1 MTKPVLLVDDDED
14 VRAAYG
20 QTLDLAGF
28 DTTLARAL
36 IEAVDHL
43 HPGWP
48 GVVVTDVKMP
58 GRDGF
63 DMLARARKIDPAIP
77 VIVLT
82 GHADVPMAVRAM
94 RDGAFHF
101 LEKPC
106 AAAELVAAVTDAH
119 AHRSNA
125 IRSRRAAVR
134 DVDLAE
140 GTLTGRLAEVE
151 RQFIIDALR
160 RHDGQAAKAAQAL
173 GLPRKTLYDK
183 LKRYDLAPEDYRA

>member
-1 MTKPVLLVDDDED
+1 MTTPVLLVDDDED
-14 VRAAYG
+14 VRTAYG
-20 QTLDLAGF
+20 QTLELDGY
-28 DTTLARAL
+28 DTILARAL

-43 HPGWP
+43 HAGWP

-63 DMLARARKIDPAIP
+63 DMLARVRKIDPAIP

-94 RDGAFHF
+94 REGAFSL

-106 AAAELVAAVTDAH
+106 SSAELLDTVRAATA
-119 AHRSNA
+119 ARASEIKA
-125 IRSRRAAVR
+125 RRAAVK
-134 DVDLAE
+134 DVAP
-140 GTLTGRLAEVE
+140 LTGSLVGRMAEVE
-151 RQFIIDALR
+151 RTFIIEALQAC
-160 RHDGQAAKAAQAL
+160 DGQAARAAEVL

-183 LKRYDLAPEDYRA
+183 LKRHNLTPEDYRG

>member
-1 MTKPVLLVDDDED
+1 MTTPVLLVDDDED
-14 VRAAYG
+14 VRTAYG
-20 QTLDLAGF
+20 QTLDLEGY
-28 DTTLARAL
+28 DTILARAL

-63 DMLARARKIDPAIP
+63 DMLARVRKIDPAIP

-94 RDGAFHF
+94 RDGAFSL

-106 AAAELVAAVTDAH
+106 SSSELLAVVREAADGRATTIKA
-119 AHRSNA
+119 
-125 IRSRRAAVR
+125 RRMSVR
-134 DVDLAE
+134 DVSIGSGSLV
-140 GTLTGRLAEVE
+140 GRMAEVE
-151 RQFIIDALR
+151 RSFIVEALQAC
-160 RHDGQAAKAAQAL
+160 DGQAARAAEVL

-183 LKRYDLAPEDYRA
+183 LKRHSLTPEDYRS

>member
-1 MTKPVLLVDDDED
+1 MTTPVLLVDDDED
-14 VRAAYG
+14 VRTAYG
-20 QTLDLAGF
+20 QTLDLEGY
-28 DTTLARAL
+28 DTILVRAL

-63 DMLARARKIDPAIP
+63 DMLARVRKIDPAIP

-82 GHADVPMAVRAM
+82 GHADVAMAVRAM

-106 AAAELVAAVTDAH
+106 AASDLLEAVREAAVARE
-119 AHRSNA
+119 AA
-125 IRSRRAAVR
+125 IKSRRAAIK
-134 DVDLAE
+134 DVDTATGSLV
-140 GTLTGRLAEVE
+140 GRLAEVE
-151 RQFIIDALR
+151 RQFIVEALR
-160 RHDGQAAKAAQAL
+160 ACDGQAARAAEVL

-183 LKRYDLAPEDYRA
+183 LKRHALTPEDYRA